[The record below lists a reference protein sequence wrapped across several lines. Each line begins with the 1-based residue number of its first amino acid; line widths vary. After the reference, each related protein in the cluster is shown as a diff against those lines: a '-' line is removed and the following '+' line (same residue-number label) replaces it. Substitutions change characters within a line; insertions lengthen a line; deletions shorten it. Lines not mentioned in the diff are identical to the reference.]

1 MKIEENTNPVDI
13 QSIVKDI
20 ISNDLSNNEL
30 KQITMLLTAY
40 TMDEEGVSDITYYM
54 DNNKF
59 LVRMEGLGN

>member
-30 KQITMLLTAY
+30 KQIEIWNKAY
-40 TMDEEGVSDITYYM
+40 ENVH
-54 DNNKF
+54 NF
-59 LVRMEGLGN
+59 